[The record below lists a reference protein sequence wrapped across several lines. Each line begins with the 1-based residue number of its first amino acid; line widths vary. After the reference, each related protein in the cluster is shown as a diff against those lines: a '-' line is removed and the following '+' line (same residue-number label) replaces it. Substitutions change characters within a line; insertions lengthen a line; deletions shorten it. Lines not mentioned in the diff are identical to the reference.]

1 LVESPLPPPPPGAT
15 IAPLAA
21 EVKHAGR
28 TRSKSEWLSA
38 GQGISGVIRY
48 NARLIARTYRGAH
61 SCAMYG
67 FEPSRAG
74 PRRWRRPGTRW
85 PGSAWRLPRR
95 PRESLAIGPCS
106 NRGHHRNRRLI
117 ARKVLRP
124 VPARRRFSSSSS

>member
-38 GQGISGVIRY
+38 GQGISGVLRY

-61 SCAMYG
+61 SCATYG
-67 FEPSRAG
+67 FGTFSGRSETLAPSENPLAGLGMAPPSAAKGTTRTRTVFEPRTSPKSPPYR
-74 PRRWRRPGTRW
+74 TQ
-85 PGSAWRLPRR
+85 
-95 PRESLAIGPCS
+95 
-106 NRGHHRNRRLI
+106 
-117 ARKVLRP
+117 VLRP